1 MKKRIIISVLLSAL
15 LIGSSITGTVAWLQ
29 AESNTV
35 VNTFTYGD
43 INIKLDET
51 QIDANGDPVL
61 NANGEPVRTP
71 EGNIYKM
78 VPGDTIFKDPVVTV
92 LDGNEAC
99 YLFVKLEESG
109 GVSPYGFGDYLSYEP
124 AVGWN
129 QLTDSAGAAVS
140 GVYYREVEEDTN
152 DVPAYYPVLKDNAV
166 KVSMDVTKEMLNE
179 LDAAGTANYPKLS
192 ITAYAVQLKNIDTAA
207 QAWELIN
214 EAQNFPEG

>member
-1 MKKRIIISVLLSAL
+1 MKKRIIGCVLLAAL
-15 LIGSSITGTVAWLQ
+15 LIGGSITGTVAWLQ
-29 AESNTV
+29 TESNTV

-51 QIDANGDPVL
+51 KMD
-61 NANGEPVRTP
+61 ANGEPVLNENGDPVRAP

-109 GVSPYGFGDYLSYEP
+109 GVSPYGFGNYLSYEL

-129 QLTDSAGAAVS
+129 QLTDSAGNAVS

-152 DVPAYYPVLKDNAV
+152 NQPAYYPVLKDNAV

-179 LDAAGTANYPKLS
+179 LDEAGTENYPKLS
-192 ITAYAVQLKNIDTAA
+192 ITAYAVQLANIESAA
-207 QAWELIN
+207 QAWEYATAEP
-214 EAQNFPEG
+214 EASE